1 LADRHLARATRSDVL
16 LGRYLKLIAEARRI
30 MVVAA
35 VTVAFCVVSAVIGEG
50 WHLAACA
57 GLFGGVTMAHK
68 AASAVRRVRR
78 PAAPR
83 RAPAG
88 PRVLSLRSP
97 HKPAKTPRRSH
108 QP

>member
-1 LADRHLARATRSDVL
+1 VTGIVDLADRHLTRATRSDVL

-30 MVVAA
+30 MAIAA
-35 VTVAFCVVSAVIGEG
+35 VTVAFCVVSAVIGGG

-57 GLFGGVTMAHK
+57 GLFGGGTVAHK
-68 AASAVRRVRR
+68 AASAIRRGSRSGVK

-83 RAPAG
+83 RA
-88 PRVLSLRSP
+88 
-97 HKPAKTPRRSH
+97 H